1 MAMSPRSE
9 RIQKE
14 ADVAYEQACEE
25 ALEDVLAEA
34 GLESSSEDEDKQE
47 GPTLKKRL
55 KQVEKEAEF
64 DEAKK
69 EVESIFGKVQQ
80 VDATESEVKT
90 VEKHK
95 IAEVARKLAHWKR
108 RALKAAKEVC
118 RIKRECSC
126 GRAVNYPWIFRK

>member
-14 ADVAYEQACEE
+14 ADVAFEQACEE
-25 ALEDVLAEA
+25 AVEDVVAEA
-34 GLESSSEDEDKQE
+34 GLLSSSEDEDEQE
-47 GPTLKKRL
+47 GATLKKKL
-55 KQVEKEAEF
+55 KQLEKEAEF
-64 DEAKK
+64 NEAKK
-69 EVESIFGKVQQ
+69 EVETIFGKEQQ
-80 VDATESEVKT
+80 MDVTESEVKT

-95 IAEVARKLAHWKR
+95 IAEVARKLANWKR
-108 RALKAAKEVC
+108 KALKAAKEVR